1 MSSCCDMN
9 KPQASGDEEHRQYK
23 QLVYKSI
30 VAIVVGAIFFI
41 GPYIGIFPELETT
54 AGHWFWPI
62 SLVIVAGVIFYTG
75 RHFYIGAYQSFLNH
89 TANMDTLVA
98 SGTFAAWLYSAISI
112 VFGAFLPDV
121 ARAVY
126 FDTACLVIGFVVLGS
141 AMEMKARGQTNAA
154 IARLMELAPDTAIV
168 VRHGEDKVVSI
179 EDIQVGDTVRL
190 RPGDRVPVD
199 GKVIEGETLI
209 DESML
214 TGEPLPVKKTIGDEV
229 VTGTSNQKGSVL
241 FHATRV
247 GADTALANI
256 IETVQKAQRSKPA
269 IGKLTDKIA
278 SVFAPLVLILALV
291 TAIFWLTFGPPPV
304 IAHVLMTGIAVLL
317 IACPCALGLA
327 TPISIMIAV
336 GKAAEHGIIVR
347 NGDALQKAKSLTAV
361 VLDKTGT
368 ITQGKPSVTDVVAV
382 AGYEGN
388 QVLRYA
394 ASIEGSSEHPLA
406 QAVVTR
412 AKELELNL
420 LAVESFEA
428 LSGLGVKATVDGQ
441 QVLLGNRRFM
451 VESKIDCTAIDGQV
465 DDLMRAAKT
474 PVYVVVD
481 NQLAGFLAISDAIK
495 ADSKQAIAQFKELGL
510 RVVMLTGDSRAT
522 AAAVAKEVGIDEKD
536 IFAEVLP
543 VDKDQAIAQLA
554 EQGEI
559 VAMCGDGINDAAAL
573 ARADVGFAIGSGTD
587 IAIDSAD
594 MVLMNDSLSCVV
606 TAIQL
611 SRATMRN
618 IKQNLFGAFIYNVC
632 GIPIAAGVFFPLFGV
647 LLSPIIAGIAMAASS
662 LTVVIN
668 ANRLRLVRLK

>member
-1 MSSCCDMN
+1 MSSCCEINNHPSDGEAE
-9 KPQASGDEEHRQYK
+9 KKQYRQ
-23 QLVYKSI
+23 LIYKSI

-41 GPYIGIFPELETT
+41 GPYLNIFPPIDST
-54 AGHWFWPI
+54 AGRWFWLI
-62 SLVIVAGVIFYTG
+62 SLVIVAAVIFYSG
-75 RHFYIGAYQSFLNH
+75 RHFYLGAYQSFLHHN
-89 TANMDTLVA
+89 ANMDTLVA

-112 VFGAFLPDV
+112 VFSDYLPVV
-121 ARAVY
+121 AQAVY
-126 FDTACLVIGFVVLGS
+126 FDTACLVIGFVVLGTS
-141 AMEMKARGQTNAA
+141 MEMKARGQTNAA
-154 IARLMELAPDTAIV
+154 ISRLMKLAPDTATV
-168 VRHGEDKVVSI
+168 VRHGEDVVVPI
-179 EDIQVGDTVRL
+179 EEIKVGDTVRL
-190 RPGDRVPVD
+190 KPGDRVPVD

-214 TGEPLPVKKTIGDEV
+214 TGEPLPVKKTNGDDV
-229 VTGTSNQKGSVL
+229 VTGTVNQKGSVL

-269 IGKLTDKIA
+269 IGKLTDRIA
-278 SVFAPLVLILALV
+278 SVFAPLVIILALI
-291 TAIFWLTFGPPPV
+291 TAVFWLTFGPAPV
-304 IAHVLMTGIAVLL
+304 IAHTLMTGIAVLL

-368 ITQGKPSVTDVVAV
+368 ITEGKPSVTDVVAV
-382 AGYEGN
+382 SGFEGN

-394 ASIEGSSEHPLA
+394 ASIEGSSEHPLGE
-406 QAVVTR
+406 AVVAR
-412 AKELELNL
+412 AKELELKL
-420 LAVESFEA
+420 LGVDQFES
-428 LSGLGVKATVDGQ
+428 LSGLGVKAMVEDR
-441 QVLLGNRRFM
+441 QVLLGNFRFM
-451 VESKIDCTAIDGQV
+451 QHSKVDCKAVESDV
-465 DDLMRAAKT
+465 NDLMRAAKT
-474 PVYVVVD
+474 PVYVAVD
-481 NQLAGFLAISDAIK
+481 GQLAGLLAIADAVK
-495 ADSKQAIAQFKELGL
+495 EDSKQAIAELKNMGL
-510 RVVMLTGDSRAT
+510 RVVMLTGDSRIT
-522 AAAVAKEVGIDEKD
+522 AAAVANQVGIDDKD
-536 IFAEVLP
+536 IFAEVMP
-543 VDKDQAIAQLA
+543 VDKDQAIEQLS

-587 IAIDSAD
+587 IAIESAD
-594 MVLMNDSLSCVV
+594 MVLMSDSLSCVA
-606 TAIQL
+606 TAIKL

-618 IKQNLFGAFIYNVC
+618 IKQNLLGAFIYNTC
-632 GIPIAAGVFFPLFGV
+632 GIPIAAGVFFPVFGI